1 MLHVKSTALGN
12 APDRK
17 PDHLFL
23 QIRILHFP
31 VVTFGAAFSDLLS
44 VVPPAQ
50 VLFGFL

>member
-1 MLHVKSTALGN
+1 MLNLQLLEY

-31 VVTFGAAFSDLLS
+31 VVTFSAFSDLLS

>member
-1 MLHVKSTALGN
+1 MLNVQLWEY

-17 PDHLFL
+17 PGHLFL
-23 QIRILHFP
+23 QTLIVHFQ

-44 VVPPAQ
+44 AVPPAQ